1 MGKNKKKSTVVYS
14 DLFLEKEDKNIL
26 EKVAAETK
34 AKVLLV
40 SGEYELV
47 DIVEIKGKIIDPIT
61 NIDTGYTQVDC
72 KLFDGRQQTFY
83 FESEIIE
90 EGGNN
95 NVV

>member
-1 MGKNKKKSTVVYS
+1 MKKDKTKSTVVYS

-34 AKVLLV
+34 SKVLLV
-40 SGEYELV
+40 TGEYNLV
-47 DIVEIKGKIIDPIT
+47 DVVEVKGKIIDPIT

-72 KLFDGRQQTFY
+72 KLFDGRKQTFY

-90 EGGNN
+90 EGGNTD
-95 NVV
+95 VV